1 MIANFCLDILL
12 FVYPFHLSEGILFKI
27 IAFHKFLTIVN
38 RLIHSSSLKLY
49 KLHIPTTQLVER
61 STYIAQKAIWINE
74 RAVLFCKCKY
84 CFSIAKY
91 HQHPFIIPMVLS
103 SRYWLR
109 NISLIDVSWKFTST
123 LQVYIYQTYSDSNMI
138 L

>member
-1 MIANFCLDILL
+1 M
-12 FVYPFHLSEGILFKI
+12 
-27 IAFHKFLTIVN
+27 
-38 RLIHSSSLKLY
+38 HSSSLKLY

-91 HQHPFIIPMVLS
+91 HQHPFIIPMALS

-123 LQVYIYQTYSDSNMI
+123 LYIYICIYISIRII
-138 L
+138 LLDMNYFHFSYLIILYILINIKYCDLSSWKMAINNTFAYP